1 MRVVFQRVFS
11 AKVTVEG
18 ETVGQIGPG
27 ALLLVGITHEDGPK
41 EVEWMAN
48 KIAGLR
54 VFTDGEGKMNLS
66 LLDIGG
72 SALAVSNFTLYGNAS
87 HGRRPDFIRAAR
99 PETAEPLFDSFV
111 ETLRRQLPVQTGRF
125 GAHMKVDLEGNGPV
139 TLILDTAT
147 DMRR

>member
-1 MRVVFQRVFS
+1 
-11 AKVTVEG
+11 
-18 ETVGQIGPG
+18 
-27 ALLLVGITHEDGPK
+27 
-41 EVEWMAN
+41 
-48 KIAGLR
+48 
-54 VFTDGEGKMNLS
+54 MNRS

-99 PETAEPLFDSFV
+99 PETAQPLFESFV
-111 ETLRRQLPVQTGRF
+111 ELLGKQLPVQTGRF
-125 GAHMKVDLEGNGPV
+125 GAHMKVDMEGNGPV